1 MATKKLTVPDD
12 GRTEHKIVGSR
23 QWTQTFKN
31 GSFGRCNQ
39 QQRKQQ
45 HQHKR
50 SEHQYGGRVV
60 KDPNSARPD
69 APVYSDHDTIVGH
82 ELVRQYYTV
91 LYNAPE
97 HLWRFYAERAHYCH
111 VNANGLRV
119 LVTGRPQVRGF
130 LETTVEKGH
139 SRRLVVIESVNTL
152 RCAPDQLLVMA
163 TSEHF
168 VQSFVVEF
176 KAPSRFS
183 VVASIVQQTLAARP
197 PELAVDGR
205 ETNTG
210 HVAGG
215 HPLSEDRQVFVGHL
229 SSSTTSEHLRRTFTK
244 FGEVVDVRIM
254 SDGYNRSGKPSKYH
268 YAFVVFGRR
277 ESVDAVLASHL
288 TRLCNGNKVNV
299 KPSKSRLNFHEVYT
313 ASIDN

>member
-1 MATKKLTVPDD
+1 MVAKKLTTPDD

-23 QWTQTFKN
+23 RWTRKN

-39 QQRKQQ
+39 QQKKQQ

-50 SEHQYGGRVV
+50 SEHQYEGRVV
-60 KDPNSARPD
+60 QDPNDARPGV
-69 APVYSDHDTIVGH
+69 AVYSDHDTIVGH

-111 VNANGLRV
+111 VDVNGLMAV
-119 LVTGRPQVRGF
+119 VTGRPQLRGF

-139 SRRLVVIESVNTL
+139 SRRLVVIKSVNTI
-152 RCAPDQLLVMA
+152 RCATDQLLVMA

-176 KAPSRFS
+176 KVPSRFS
-183 VVASIVQQTLAARP
+183 VVASIVEHTLAAGP
-197 PELAVDGR
+197 HAPAVSNR
-205 ETNTG
+205 RTKT
-210 HVAGG
+210 HQVVGG

-229 SSSTTSEHLRRTFTK
+229 SSFTTSEHLRRTFAK
-244 FGEVVDVRIM
+244 YGEVADVRIM
-254 SDGYNRSGKPSKYH
+254 SDCRNRSGKPSKYN
-268 YAFVVFGRR
+268 YAFVMFRRR

-288 TRLCNGNKVNV
+288 NQLCNGNKVNV
-299 KPSKSRLNFHEVYT
+299 QPSKSRIKLL
-313 ASIDN
+313 